1 MATKGQKFK
10 TFTNEERTEIVSK
23 YMSGKY
29 SYAILAKE
37 YNISWKTVES
47 MVRKFKKTGL
57 TIKDKK
63 GRNNQSHLT
72 KEDWK
77 ERYEILKKY
86 QAFLKAQRE
95 KKDFRKSYM
104 LKQKRLVFYAQ
115 KRDLLTT
122 AYKLQNYYRKEKSW
136 LESA

>member
-1 MATKGQKFK
+1 MALKGQKFK
-10 TFTNEERTEIVSK
+10 TFTNEERTEIVNK
-23 YMSGKY
+23 YMSGKS

-57 TIKDKK
+57 TIKDKR
-63 GRNNQSHLT
+63 GRPKETNLT

-95 KKDFRKSYM
+95 RK
-104 LKQKRLVFYAQ
+104 
-115 KRDLLTT
+115 
-122 AYKLQNYYRKEKSW
+122 
-136 LESA
+136 

>member
-29 SYAILAKE
+29 SYAILAKK

-63 GRNNQSHLT
+63 GRNNQSNLT

-86 QAFLKAQRE
+86 WAFLKAQRE
-95 KKDFRKSYM
+95 KK
-104 LKQKRLVFYAQ
+104 
-115 KRDLLTT
+115 
-122 AYKLQNYYRKEKSW
+122 
-136 LESA
+136 

>member
-10 TFTNEERTEIVSK
+10 TFTNEERPEIVSK

-57 TIKDKK
+57 TIK
-63 GRNNQSHLT
+63 
-72 KEDWK
+72 
-77 ERYEILKKY
+77 
-86 QAFLKAQRE
+86 E
-95 KKDFRKSYM
+95 KK
-104 LKQKRLVFYAQ
+104 VEIIIN
-115 KRDLLTT
+115 LLTCVP
-122 AYKLQNYYRKEKSW
+122 YLI
-136 LESA
+136 